1 MFKKKV
7 RVVLSRQNLA
17 RSFQVNFLA
26 PKDYPNLFLEQALFL
41 LSAISYC
48 IYKNKCINCTR
59 ALNKRINDHER
70 ETGEVV
76 RPEEYAQFSMQHDG
90 TCYRKSKVSTAASEE
105 FLTEQCARDL
115 LLDASGNPRD
125 EATCVYA
132 STVVADNDSKS
143 VKRGQRAQQE
153 IIGDA
158 VHGVST
164 HDPDLNHLI
173 KNQSND
179 MFDAAK
185 KNPALRGQTGL
196 KPLRIKSLSSDM
208 TQIVKDLHNSHFA
221 TGMHSQVQ
229 FTKRM
234 PYTAQHRF

>member
-1 MFKKKV
+1 VIRALTF
-7 RVVLSRQNLA
+7 A
-17 RSFQVNFLA
+17 A
-26 PKDYPNLFLEQALFL
+26 PPFPTAY
-41 LSAISYC
+41 
-48 IYKNKCINCTR
+48 YKNNCINCTR
-59 ALNKRINDHER
+59 ALKKQISDHER
-70 ETGEVV
+70 ATGEVV
-76 RPEEYAQFSMQHDG
+76 RPEEYAQFSMEHGG

-208 TQIVKDLHNSHFA
+208 TQIIKDLHNKVTSRQDCLDSFNA
-221 TGMHSQVQ
+221 CCTGNSTVSSPGQWGRLRV
-229 FTKRM
+229 
-234 PYTAQHRF
+234 A